1 VSVPGQTLPANRALL
16 MGYELV
22 GASEED
28 FGRQVPKQFATEGA
42 LDGDG
47 LKRKFF
53 PTGRNVA
60 AALLA
65 GDDEGFAI
73 SGHLEHASMIDE

>member
-1 VSVPGQTLPANRALL
+1 

-53 PTGRNVA
+53 PTGRHIA
-60 AALLA
+60 AASLA
-65 GDDEGFAI
+65 FHHEGFPI
-73 SGHLEHASMIDE
+73 SGHLEHASMIGEQMTRT